1 MINSHIVLATFDPNS
16 LLAAGGI
23 VFVVIYFVVSLL
35 VFLIGLWISYS
46 VIWRAVR
53 RGLKE
58 FHKDNPTTP
67 VV

>member
-1 MINSHIVLATFDPNS
+1 MIDTTNLI
-16 LLAAGGI
+16 AGGG
-23 VFVVIYFVVSLL
+23 VLFLVLYLVGSLI

-58 FHKDNPTTP
+58 FHKDNPGAPTA
-67 VV
+67 

>member
-1 MINSHIVLATFDPNS
+1 MRYGHGMFNSNDFF
-16 LLAAGGI
+16 AAGGVI
-23 VFVVIYFVVSLL
+23 FLVIYLVVSI
-35 VFLIGLWISYS
+35 VIFLIGLWISYS

>member
-1 MINSHIVLATFDPNS
+1 MVNSSTVLAAVDPSS

-35 VFLIGLWISYS
+35 VFLIGIWISYS

-53 RGLKE
+53 RGMKE

-67 VV
+67 TS